1 MLKTSLT
8 MLAAVLLAGCASI
21 KPIAYTAQPERIGN
35 PGEEVKNLILANTVQ
50 GCVTT
55 PEMKETMLV
64 VKALCS
70 NGVGNQVIRFDRVK
84 SVALEQ
90 SGEWYR
96 VMVKHGE
103 GIADF
108 WWSSKSLEDMQRMAD
123 AITALAKLPAAA
135 PAKDTSSI

>member
-1 MLKTSLT
+1 MLKPCSFV
-8 MLAAVLLAGCASI
+8 AVVALAGCASI
-21 KPIAYTAQPERIGN
+21 TPIAYTAQPERISD
-35 PGEEVKNLILANTVQ
+35 PAEEVKNLILANTVA
-50 GCVTT
+50 GCVTS
-55 PEMKETMLV
+55 PEIKQTMLV
-64 VKALCS
+64 VKAVCS
-70 NGVGNQVIRFDRVK
+70 TGVGNQIIRFDRVK

-103 GIADF
+103 GVADF

-135 PAKDTSSI
+135 PAKDTTSI

>member
-1 MLKTSLT
+1 MLKTTLISL
-8 MLAAVLLAGCASI
+8 LLLGLVGCASI
-21 KPIAYTAQPERIGN
+21 KSIAYTAQPQRISN

-50 GCVTT
+50 GCVTE
-55 PEMKETMLV
+55 PELKSNMLV

-84 SVALEQ
+84 SIALEQ

-123 AITALAKLPAAA
+123 AITALSKSPEA
-135 PAKDTSSI
+135 PAKDTTSI